1 MSIFNLSRSI
11 SSGRPYSKTL
21 IRWQSS
27 SNPAVNQLLT
37 LQQMEICADPPSRAA
52 IFGVY
57 ADENDKNDGGILT
70 PSGWNYNIKKTGG
83 RLLEALRLSGP
94 MPRKGE
100 ARLFFGME
108 PEKVPYYS
116 AIAIVG
122 LGKECL
128 GFNSYEVI
136 DEQKETIRRSTA
148 AACRQLCKLQTDRI
162 EVESLGHAESAAEGA
177 ALGVWKY
184 QEFKM
189 MKDKQDI
196 PTIDLYSIKD
206 EPCDFDGWRIG
217 LQKAAAQNL
226 TRTLQEMPSNI
237 LTPTAFAQTVVEVL
251 CKTGI
256 NVEVKVEG
264 WAEGH
269 GMNPFLAVGRAS
281 CEAPIFLELSY
292 YGAPSDERPIVLI
305 GQGITYDSG
314 GLSLK
319 KYKYLRHLRG
329 DMTGAAVVVSTMRAI
344 ASLRLPINIRALIP
358 LCENVLGCN
367 AFKPGD
373 CYKSMA
379 GKTVEVESTD
389 KEDTLNL
396 IDALLYAQNFCP
408 KFIVDIG
415 TTSHS
420 MNEVLDEAACGI
432 FTNSEILWQQ
442 IKHASMHTGDRVWRL
457 PLWDYYTAAI
467 STSAKVD
474 CKNIG
479 KARGGRPCKAAALLR
494 EFVPCGQWMHIDA
507 TNVMRSTGKEFEYL
521 RKGMA
526 GRPTRT
532 VVEFIAQ
539 TLCKETPK
547 GTK

>member
-1 MSIFNLSRSI
+1 MRKMTSFRFMRQFLQTKSLSIIPL
-11 SSGRPYSKTL
+11 
-21 IRWQSS
+21 RWQTGS
-27 SNPAVNQLLT
+27 PAYNQILT
-37 LQQMEICADPPSRAA
+37 LQQMDICADPPSRAVV
-52 IFGVY
+52 FGVF
-57 ADENDKNDGGILT
+57 ADDNDKNDGGVLT

-83 RLLEALRLSGP
+83 RLLEVLRMSGP
-94 MPRKGE
+94 MPKKGE
-100 ARLFFGME
+100 ARLFFGVE
-108 PEKVPYYS
+108 PEKIPYY
-116 AIAIVG
+116 ATVAIVG

-128 GFNSYEVI
+128 GYNSYELI
-136 DEQKETIRRSTA
+136 DEQKETIRRSVGSA
-148 AACRQLCKLQTDRI
+148 VRQLCDINIDRI
-162 EVESLGHAESAAEGA
+162 EVECLGHTESAAEGA

-184 QEFKM
+184 QDFKM
-189 MKDKQDI
+189 MKDKLEI
-196 PTIDLYSIKD
+196 PTIDLYAVRD
-206 EPCDFDGWRIG
+206 EPCDFEGWKIG

-292 YGAPSDERPIVLI
+292 YGAPSDERPIVMI
-305 GQGITYDSG
+305 GQGTTYDSG
-314 GLSLK
+314 GLCLRNFSD
-319 KYKYLRHLRG
+319 LRHLRG
-329 DMTGAAVVVSTMRAI
+329 DMTGAAVVVATCRAV
-344 ASLRLPINIRALIP
+344 ATLRLPINIRALIP

-367 AFKPGD
+367 AYKSGD

-379 GKTVEVESTD
+379 GKTVEVETTD
-389 KEDTLNL
+389 KEDTLTL

-408 KFIVDIG
+408 KFILDIG
-415 TTSHS
+415 TTSDS
-420 MNEVLDEAACGI
+420 MKDMLDEAACGI

-442 IKHASMHTGDRVWRL
+442 IKNSSMHTGDRVWRL
-457 PLWDYYTAAI
+457 PLWDYYTKAI
-467 STSAKVD
+467 TSSGTSD
-474 CKNIG
+474 CQNMGI
-479 KARGGRPCKAAALLR
+479 ARGGRPCKAAALLR

-507 TNVMRSTGKEFEYL
+507 TNVMMSTGKEFEYL

-539 TLCKETPK
+539 TICKHNRA
-547 GTK
+547 